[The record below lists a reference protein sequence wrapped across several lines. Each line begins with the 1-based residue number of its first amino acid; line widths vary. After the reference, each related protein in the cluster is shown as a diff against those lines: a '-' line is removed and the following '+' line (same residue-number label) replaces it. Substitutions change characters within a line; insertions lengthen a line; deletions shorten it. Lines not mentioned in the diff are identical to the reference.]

1 MARWLVAIVIGL
13 LLIGQSVAAFAGAEG
28 EDPGHASGS
37 GNNGGSVSNA
47 HSHH

>member
-1 MARWLVAIVIGL
+1 MARWFAAIVLGL
-13 LLIGQSVAAFAGAEG
+13 FLIAHGVAAFAGAEG

-37 GNNGGSVSNA
+37 GNSGGSVDHS